1 MPPEHY
7 QTNAKTSACST
18 LVCFLFKLGDDRCGL
33 WHPKFCTNC
42 DLSLPKQNKLL
53 FLHFSF
59 CIIVSPEGKLCM
71 LPSCCTALM
80 QAWNTLLFEC
90 APSFPNYGSFLRFE
104 VNFFL
109 DYLKLGVKFLV
120 CSLDC
125 LCALKRSVQECC
137 ILNTLKKKS
146 LSDKIT
152 LSFQLAY
159 AKSGFISGSGTWDGG
174 PKLEVPVYGGNT
186 NPKEMGLQKRSS
198 QARSTC
204 ERCTGLLPEEL
215 GGR

>member
-1 MPPEHY
+1 MCHRGQAGGEAILSAGQHRLCCLCCFGAEPRWFCTFYFVFSWE
-7 QTNAKTSACST
+7 TETSST
-18 LVCFLFKLGDDRCGL
+18 IPLGSAGSFLFKLGDDRRGL

-42 DLSLPKQNKLL
+42 DLSPPKQNKLL

-59 CIIVSPEGKLCM
+59 CIIISPEGKLCM

-104 VNFFL
+104 VKFFL

-137 ILNTLKKKS
+137 ILNTL
-146 LSDKIT
+146 
-152 LSFQLAY
+152 
-159 AKSGFISGSGTWDGG
+159 
-174 PKLEVPVYGGNT
+174 
-186 NPKEMGLQKRSS
+186 
-198 QARSTC
+198 STA
-204 ERCTGLLPEEL
+204 
-215 GGR
+215 